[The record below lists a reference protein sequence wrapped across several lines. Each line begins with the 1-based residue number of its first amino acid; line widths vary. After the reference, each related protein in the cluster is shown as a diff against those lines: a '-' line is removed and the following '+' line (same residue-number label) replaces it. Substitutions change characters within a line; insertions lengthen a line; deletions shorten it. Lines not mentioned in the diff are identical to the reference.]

1 MKKDKAQRRESRV
14 SSDPAEGDIL
24 RQSGFLK
31 TVLDSLTYPFYVI
44 DANDYTVKMANS
56 AANLGDMAGE
66 LTCYAL
72 THESSKPCSAAD
84 HPCPLEIVKRT
95 KKSATVEHVHFDT
108 DGDARNVEVHAFPIF
123 DSEGKVGQVI
133 EYMLDITKRRQA
145 ERHQLL
151 AEKLLECLNRKGR
164 GLDVIRDILELVK
177 EFTEFDAVGI
187 RLEKDR
193 DYPYFEVRG
202 FPEDFVEAENYL
214 CARDQAGELIHDS
227 SGQPLLE
234 CMCGNIISGRTDPS
248 LPFFTKGG
256 SFWTNCTTELLAST
270 PQEDLQVPT
279 RNRCNQNGYESVAL
293 IPLRS
298 GHAIVG
304 LLQLNDRRRDCFT
317 PKMIRFFE
325 EIGAS
330 IGIAL
335 ERIKAEQD
343 IENLAKFPS
352 ENPFPVLRIARD
364 GTILYANSAAS
375 GFLEHWGRQVGK
387 SAPPDWCELI
397 AEVLESGR
405 HRIRQVEWE
414 GRILSFMAT
423 PVAEAGYVNIYG
435 RDITRRRQSEEALR
449 RSEQR
454 YSLAQRAANIGS
466 WDWNILTGE
475 LVWSEQIEPMF
486 GFAEGKFDGTYQ
498 TFLNC
503 IHPQDRQFVI
513 DSVEACIEH
522 GEDYAIE
529 HRIVWPDGTVRWVSE
544 TGDVVRDEHGKATRM
559 VGIVQDFTRRKKAE
573 EEIRK
578 LNQQLEQRVAE
589 RTVELTQAN
598 KELRQEFKRRRRLEK
613 EILDISEREQRRI
626 GQELHDSIGQQL
638 TGIAIMSKVLER
650 KLAGKSQTESAD
662 AREITEL
669 VNEAVKQA
677 RGLAKGLHPV
687 DLDRGGLMSSLQE
700 LAATTEQL
708 FGVRCTF
715 KCDRPVPIDDTT
727 AAAHLYRIAQE
738 AVTNAIKHGEA
749 ENVIISLGSR
759 RDMAVLSVEND
770 GSGFPDAPPKS
781 KGMGLKIMG
790 HRAEMIDGSLEV
802 RRGTEGGTIVICA
815 FPNKKHRE
823 DGKQDYGRQKR
834 TGKSRPRQEEDSCS

>member
-1 MKKDKAQRRESRV
+1 MKNDKGQIRKSRV
-14 SSDPAEGDIL
+14 PSDHAKDDIL
-24 RQSGFLK
+24 QQSGFLQ

-44 DANDYTVKMANS
+44 DANDYTVKMANV
-56 AANLGDMAGE
+56 AANFGDMAGKV
-66 LTCYAL
+66 TCYAL
-72 THESSKPCSAAD
+72 THKSSKPCSTIE
-84 HPCPLEIVKRT
+84 HPCPLEIIKRT
-95 KKSATVEHVHFDT
+95 KKPVTVEHVHFDK
-108 DGDARNVEVHAFPIF
+108 DGGAGNFEVHAFPIF
-123 DSEGKVGQVI
+123 DSEGNVAQVI
-133 EYMLDITKRRQA
+133 EYLLDITERRQA
-145 ERHQLL
+145 ERRQLL
-151 AEKLLECLNRKGR
+151 VEKLWECLNRKGR
-164 GLDVIRDILELVK
+164 GLDVIRDVVELVK
-177 EFTEFDAVGI
+177 GFIEFDAVGI
-187 RLEKDR
+187 RLEKNG

-202 FPEDFVEAENYL
+202 FPNDFVEAENYL
-214 CARDQAGELIHDS
+214 CARDQAGKLIYDS
-227 SGQPLLE
+227 SGRPLLE

-248 LPFFTKGG
+248 LPFFTEVG
-256 SFWTNCTTELLAST
+256 SFWTNSTTELLAST

-279 RNRCNQNGYESVAL
+279 RNRCNRNGYESVAL

-298 GHAIVG
+298 GREIVG
-304 LLQLNDRRRDCFT
+304 LLQLNDSRRGRFT
-317 PKMIRFFE
+317 PEMIRFFE

-335 ERIKAEQD
+335 ERIRAEQD

-375 GFLEHWGRQVGK
+375 GFLRQWGRQVGK
-387 SAPPDWCELI
+387 SVPADWCELI
-397 AEVLESGR
+397 ADVLESDR
-405 HRIRQVEWE
+405 HRIKQVEKE
-414 GRILSFMAT
+414 GRTLSFMVT
-423 PVAEAGYVNIYG
+423 PVPEAGYVNIYG
-435 RDITRRRQSEEALR
+435 RDITERRQSEEALT

-486 GFAEGKFDGTYQ
+486 GFAKGKFDRTYQ
-498 TFLNC
+498 AFLDC
-503 IHPQDRQFVI
+503 IHPEDRQFVI

-529 HRIVWPDGTVRWVSE
+529 HRIVWPGGAVRWISE

-559 VGIVQDFTRRKKAE
+559 LGIVQDVTRRKEAE

-578 LNQQLEQRVAE
+578 LNEELEQRVVE

-598 KELRQEFKRRRRLEK
+598 RELRQEFKRRRRLEK

-650 KLAGKSQTESAD
+650 KLDIKSLSESAD
-662 AREITEL
+662 AREITKL

-687 DLDRGGLMSSLQE
+687 DLDRDGLTSSLQE

-708 FGVRCTF
+708 FGIRCTF
-715 KCDRPVPIDDTT
+715 NCDRPVPIDDAA

-738 AVTNAIKHGEA
+738 AVTNAIKHGKA
-749 ENVIISLGSR
+749 ENIIIRLGPGS
-759 RDMAVLSVEND
+759 DMPVLSIESD
-770 GSGFPDAPPKS
+770 GADFPDVPPKG
-781 KGMGLKIMG
+781 KGMGLKIMD

-802 RRGTEGGTIVICA
+802 RRGAAGGTIVTCA
-815 FPNKKHRE
+815 FPNKKTRE
-823 DGKQDYGRQKR
+823 DGKQDYGREKR
-834 TGKSRPRQEEDSCS
+834 TRKS